1 MPGILAGYART
12 STSGQQAGMD
22 AQNRDLE
29 AAGCEEIFSEQISAV
44 ASRIG
49 SRNFL
54 GRELGRWVTSPTPKS
69 EPPLRVTGAASV
81 RLKERHSMAGLA
93 PETSRSTH
101 CHYLN
106 EASPSHP
113 CGQIPPQAP
122 DRMRL
127 AAIFAGPV
135 RHYTTRTMAASA
147 GRRPRTAIPG
157 GADGLRHRLCRIGRA
172 FPRGIPELPP
182 IAREPG
188 HYAPAPGPVPSGTG
202 RETQASGASHAG
214 S

>member
-22 AQNRDLE
+22 AQNRDLK

-54 GRELGRWVTSPTPKS
+54 GQELGGWVTSHTPLS

-81 RLKERHSMAGLA
+81 RLKERHSMAGSA

-106 EASPSHP
+106 EASPSH
-113 CGQIPPQAP
+113 
-122 DRMRL
+122 RL
-127 AAIFAGPV
+127 APS
-135 RHYTTRTMAASA
+135 AAS
-147 GRRPRTAIPG
+147 
-157 GADGLRHRLCRIGRA
+157 
-172 FPRGIPELPP
+172 P
-182 IAREPG
+182 IAN
-188 HYAPAPGPVPSGTG
+188 
-202 RETQASGASHAG
+202 HAAYCDLIRQNLHHHQRR
-214 S
+214 